1 MILIYIL
8 ISFIMGIIFANY
20 AYSKRLIEKAKAP
33 KEYGGSNIIFVKG
46 QPLAIMFEKDYI
58 KSGMFL
64 HRGGGE

>member
-1 MILIYIL
+1 MTLIYIL
-8 ISFIMGIIFANY
+8 VGFSIGIFFANY

-33 KEYGGSNIIFVKG
+33 KEYGGSNTIFVKG
-46 QPLAIMFEKDYI
+46 QPLVIMFEKDYI